1 MDNIVINIEPEKI
14 DEYIKR
20 LENLRSEN
28 INDIQ
33 PEIKALIFY
42 NKYKSKGYTAKKIE
56 NNTKALLTIS
66 ESVNDLIKNT
76 IIFLSD
82 AIDTFAGIESKLAKE
97 IIGRF

>member
-20 LENLRSEN
+20 LDSLRSEN
-28 INDIQ
+28 TNDIQ

-42 NKYKSKGYTAKKIE
+42 DKHKSKGYTAKKIE

-66 ESVNDLIKNT
+66 ESVNNLIENT

-82 AIDTFAGIESKLAKE
+82 AIDKFADIESKLAKE